1 MFIGPGR
8 LQNDHIGVLRT
19 ITAWQALQ
27 RCPGNVA
34 GAANE
39 ETVLPGP
46 EHRRRYCGGVL
57 ESVTVPKDRGQ
68 YFRTRYTGSDPGN
81 LPKTL
86 RHRSMTDNFKD
97 LSKAFNG

>member
-34 GAANE
+34 GPANE
-39 ETVLPGP
+39 ETVMPGS
-46 EHRRRYCGGVL
+46 ERRREVLGGFV
-57 ESVTVPKDRGQ
+57 ESVTVPKDRGR
-68 YFRTRYTGSDPGN
+68 YFRTRYTGSDPGI